1 MKYSIYFA
9 FLTLENQNK
18 RSQKKKANHLVKMIC
33 CAPVIIL
40 FIRPP
45 VYHSYQPYYFL

>member
-18 RSQKKKANHLVKMIC
+18 RYRKKKANHPVKMIC
-33 CAPVIIL
+33 CAPVII
-40 FIRPP
+40 F
-45 VYHSYQPYYFL
+45 